1 MPSEQA
7 ATLPSAPPIPGTA
20 GVFDVPKKIT
30 VIRLRWLVIIIC
42 AYLLLF
48 SPGTWLSASSVQ
60 GFILLYVLTNAVL
73 YFLDEKLFDS
83 TYFYSPLVIFDTLFV
98 TASLVMSGQV
108 ETDFYLAYFLII
120 ILCTIWQD
128 FRGVIVVT
136 LLSTF
141 LYGYFLF
148 NASEIHDPSV
158 YLRIPFLFV
167 ISLFYGYFAQVVRVE
182 KTLKEQARQES
193 QDMALIQSL
202 SQSLPSSLDYKLVL
216 ETLGEKINSV
226 IKADRFY
233 IITADE
239 RQDPTRGFLFGEEK
253 KEDSA
258 GTEIDL
264 GEYPMVQE
272 CLLKR
277 SPIIKHGEGPPSSGN
292 SSPDVPQAISFPIAM
307 AIPITFRGET
317 HGAII
322 LGFYQQDRILSSRE
336 IQFCQIVAFAAAIT
350 LSNAK
355 KYEELQTEAHRRQ
368 IILEELAEANRLK
381 SEYLANTSH
390 ELRTPIAT
398 IIGYGHLLADE
409 ACGSLSSEQKK
420 AMSRLMENARNL
432 RILVDEILDYSKLE
446 KGEVNLFMK
455 RQEVGVLIDELRREL
470 SPLETTRPYKI
481 RYEIEGSIPPI
492 ETDWAKLKSIL
503 VNIMNN
509 AVKFTARGG
518 VKLSVKNRTN
528 DEISFI
534 VSDTGIGIPKEQ
546 IPLIFEKFRQ
556 LDGSPARRYEGTGLG
571 LTISK
576 NLAALIGG
584 GIQVESEV
592 GRGSTFT
599 VTIPVTY
606 N

>member
-1 MPSEQA
+1 MQSKQTEPLTSTPS
-7 ATLPSAPPIPGTA
+7 LPGTV
-20 GVFDVPKKIT
+20 GIFDVPKKIT

-42 AYLLLF
+42 SYLLLF
-48 SPGTWLSASSVQ
+48 SPGAWLSAGAVH

-73 YFLDEKLFDS
+73 YFLDDSLFDS

-108 ETDFYLAYFLII
+108 ETAFYLAYFLII

-136 LLSTF
+136 VLSTL

-148 NASEIHDPSV
+148 QAAQTPDPSI

-182 KTLKEQARQES
+182 KTLKEQARQET
-193 QDMALIQSL
+193 QDMAMIQSL

-216 ETLGEKINSV
+216 DTLGEKINSV
-226 IKADRFY
+226 IRADQFY
-233 IITADE
+233 IITVDE
-239 RQDPTRGFLFGEEK
+239 THDPSQGFLFGEK
-253 KEDSA
+253 KQKGSA
-258 GTEIDL
+258 GKEINL
-264 GEYPMVQE
+264 GEYPIVQE
-272 CLLKR
+272 CLMKR
-277 SPIIKHGEGPPSSGN
+277 SPVIKHLEGPLPSWN
-292 SSPDVPQAISFPIAM
+292 VPHTEPQEPSFLIAM

-317 HGAII
+317 HGAIL
-322 LGFYQQDRILSSRE
+322 LGFSQKDRILSSRE
-336 IQFCQIVAFAAAIT
+336 IQFCQIVAFSTAIA

-355 KYEELQTEAHRRQ
+355 KYEELHTEALRRQ
-368 IILEELAEANRLK
+368 TILEELAVANRLK

-390 ELRTPIAT
+390 ELRTPLAT
-398 IIGYGHLLADE
+398 IIGYGYLLADE
-409 ACGSLSSEQKK
+409 ACGSLTDEQKK
-420 AMSRLMENARNL
+420 ALTRLMENARNL
-432 RILVDEILDYSKLE
+432 RVLVDEILDYSKLE

-455 RQEVGVLIDELRREL
+455 RQEAGVLIDELRREL
-470 SPLETTRPYKI
+470 SPLEATRPYKI

-503 VNIMNN
+503 VNILNN

-528 DEISFI
+528 GEISFI
-534 VSDTGIGIPKEQ
+534 VSDTGIGIPKDK

-584 GIQVESEV
+584 EIEVESEV

-599 VTIPVTY
+599 VTIPITY
-606 N
+606 S

>member
-1 MPSEQA
+1 MDQTTPLP
-7 ATLPSAPPIPGTA
+7 TLLPLPGVA
-20 GVFDVPKKIT
+20 GVLDVPKKIT

-42 AYLLLF
+42 SYLLLF
-48 SPGTWLSASSVQ
+48 SPEAWLSAGSVH
-60 GFILLYVLTNAVL
+60 GFILFYVLTNAVL
-73 YFLDEKLFDS
+73 YFLDESLFDS

-136 LLSTF
+136 VLSTL

-148 NASEIHDPSV
+148 KASDIHDPSV

-182 KTLKEQARQES
+182 KTLTEQARQEA
-193 QDMALIQSL
+193 QDMAMIQSL
-202 SQSLPSSLDYKLVL
+202 SQSLPSSLDYKLIL
-216 ETLGEKINSV
+216 DTLGDKINSV
-226 IKADRFY
+226 IRADLFH
-233 IITADE
+233 IITIDE
-239 RQDPTRGFLFGEEK
+239 ARDPSRGFLFGQEK
-253 KEDSA
+253 KEGSA
-258 GTEIDL
+258 GKEINL
-264 GEYPMVQE
+264 SEYPIVQE
-272 CLLKR
+272 SFMKR
-277 SPIIKHGEGPPSSGN
+277 SPVIKHHEGPLPAWNGGLLAAT
-292 SSPDVPQAISFPIAM
+292 PVPMTM

-317 HGAII
+317 HGAML
-322 LGFYQQDRILSSRE
+322 LGFSQKERILSSRE
-336 IQFCQIVAFAAAIT
+336 IQFCQIVAFSTAIA

-355 KYEELQTEAHRRQ
+355 KYEELQAEARRRQ
-368 IILEELAEANRLK
+368 TILEELAEANRLK

-398 IIGYGHLLADE
+398 IVGYGHLLVDE
-409 ACGSLSSEQKK
+409 ACGPLTDEQKK
-420 AMSRLMENARNL
+420 AMTRLMENARNL
-432 RILVDEILDYSKLE
+432 RLLVDEILDYSKLE
-446 KGEVNLFMK
+446 KGDVNLLMK

-492 ETDWAKLKSIL
+492 ETDWTKLKSIL
-503 VNIMNN
+503 INILNN

-518 VKLSVKNRTN
+518 VKLSVKNRTSG
-528 DEISFI
+528 EIAFI
-534 VSDTGIGIPKEQ
+534 IADTGIGIPKDK

-584 GIQVESEV
+584 GIEVESEV

-599 VTIPVTY
+599 VTIPITY